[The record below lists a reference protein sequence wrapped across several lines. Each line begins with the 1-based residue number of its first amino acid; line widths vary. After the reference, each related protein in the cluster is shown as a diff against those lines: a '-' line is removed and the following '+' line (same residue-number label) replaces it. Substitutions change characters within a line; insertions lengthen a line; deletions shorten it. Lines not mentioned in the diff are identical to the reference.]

1 MTCVPSP
8 APVVHR
14 RWLWPV
20 LALVMIVS
28 WSSGFVGLRY
38 ANEEAGMAT
47 VLFWRTLVAGLILL
61 PFAVFTGPKMTARG
75 VFEQMVFGVAAV
87 VLYLGGFAVAIA
99 ERVPTGL
106 VALISDMLPLAIA
119 ALSQPV
125 LGERLS
131 GRRWAGT
138 AVAVGGVFIV
148 SFDSLTVGEAPL
160 WAYVVTVAST
170 LVFALASVMHKKRPT
185 LRMPVHQA
193 LSIHTLTGA
202 AVFGL
207 VAWWQ
212 GGLMPPLT
220 AHFAFGV
227 GWLVLFA
234 TFAAYGVYYTALRLY
249 PVAQVSAAIYL
260 SPPVTMIWAWMLF
273 SEPLTGVMFAGLAVT
288 LAGVAMTWRG

>member
-8 APVVHR
+8 APVFHR

-28 WSSGFVGLRY
+28 WSSGFIGLRY

-47 VLFWRTLVAGLILL
+47 VLFWRTLMSGLILL
-61 PFAVFTGPKMTARG
+61 PFALMIGPRMTARG
-75 VFEQMVFGVAAV
+75 VAEQMVFGVAAV

-125 LGERLS
+125 LGEKLS
-131 GRRWAGT
+131 GRQWAGT

-160 WAYVVTVAST
+160 WAYGLTVAST

-185 LRMPVHQA
+185 LRMPIHQA

-212 GGLMPPLT
+212 EALMPPLT
-220 AHFAFGV
+220 AHFAFGI
-227 GWLVLFA
+227 GWLVLLA

-260 SPPVTMIWAWMLF
+260 SPPVTMIWALMLF
-273 SEPLTGVMFAGLAVT
+273 SEPLTPVMFAGLAVT